1 MALDGLV
8 VHSLSHELHTKLVG
22 GKVDKVHQPEN
33 DELVLYIRNNKESFK
48 LVLSSSASNPR
59 VYIANDYKKE
69 NPIKAP
75 MFCMLFRKYIQGGI
89 ITEISQ
95 INFERIIKISVES
108 FDELKEKTTKDIY
121 IEIMGRHSNII
132 LVQNSKII
140 DSIKRI
146 PPSVSRVRQLLPNMT
161 YELPPAQDKINPIK
175 GTSIKS
181 FINIL
186 REFDGPI
193 YKGIYS
199 KFLGISP
206 SVAKEICHRANLNPN
221 DNGNDKTRDELSV
234 LYRIFSDLFTNIK
247 KDEYNPCIVIDENV
261 DKVIDFSCI
270 NLSYLDGNKFI
281 KNDSI
286 SQIIEDYYK
295 TKDFKERVHQ
305 RTADLRKSISIKLER
320 LYHKQK
326 KIEKELRDADN
337 ADEFKVKGELLTSY
351 IYMIQKGME
360 SVEVAN
366 FYDPNYSNIRIALN
380 KNLTPSENAQKY
392 FKKYNKLKT
401 AKIELTSQIAICNE
415 EIEYLENIML
425 GIENCEN
432 LEELDDIRDE
442 LIKLG
447 YAKAPFRYKAKKDI
461 DPTTKPNQFTSSDGF
476 TILVGKNNKQNDYLT
491 LRIADPEDLWM
502 HTKNIPGSHV
512 IIKCAGKEVPDN
524 TLLEAATLAAYFS
537 KARLSSQVP
546 VDYTMKKHVKKPSGS
561 KPGMVIYETNSTI
574 YVTPTEELVVKL
586 KNNK

>member
-8 VHSLSHELHTKLVG
+8 IHSLAHELTTKLVG
-22 GKVDKVHQPEN
+22 GKIDRVHQPEN
-33 DELVLYIRNNKESFK
+33 DELVLYIRNNKENFK

-59 VYIANDYKKE
+59 IYIANDYKKE

-270 NLSYLDGNKFI
+270 NLSYLDGHKFI

-366 FYDPNYSNIRIALN
+366 FYDANYSNIRIALN

-432 LEELDDIRDE
+432 LEELDDIKDE

>member
-366 FYDPNYSNIRIALN
+366 FYDANYSNIRIALN

-432 LEELDDIRDE
+432 LEELDDIKDE

-476 TILVGKNNKQNDYLT
+476 KILVGKNNKQNDYLT

>member
-8 VHSLSHELHTKLVG
+8 IHSLAHELTTKLVG
-22 GKVDKVHQPEN
+22 GKIDRVHQPEN
-33 DELVLYIRNNKESFK
+33 DELVLYIRNNKENFK

-59 VYIANDYKKE
+59 IYIANDYKKE

-234 LYRIFSDLFTNIK
+234 LYRIFSNLFTNIK

-432 LEELDDIRDE
+432 LEELDDIKDE

>member
-8 VHSLSHELHTKLVG
+8 IHSLAHELTTKLVG
-22 GKVDKVHQPEN
+22 GKIDRVHQPEN
-33 DELVLYIRNNKESFK
+33 DELVLYIRNNKENFK

-59 VYIANDYKKE
+59 IYIANDYKKE

-366 FYDPNYSNIRIALN
+366 FYDANYSNIRIALN

-432 LEELDDIRDE
+432 LEELDDIKDE

-546 VDYTMKKHVKKPSGS
+546 VDYTMKKHVKKPSGA

>member
-8 VHSLSHELHTKLVG
+8 IHSLAHELTTKLVG
-22 GKVDKVHQPEN
+22 GKIDRVHQPEN
-33 DELVLYIRNNKESFK
+33 DELVLYIRNNKENFK

-59 VYIANDYKKE
+59 IYIANDYKKE

-366 FYDPNYSNIRIALN
+366 FYDANYSNIRIALN

-432 LEELDDIRDE
+432 LEELDDIKDE

>member
-8 VHSLSHELHTKLVG
+8 VHNLASELHTKLVG
-22 GKVDKVHQPEN
+22 GKVDKIHQPEN
-33 DELVLYIRNNKESFK
+33 DELVLFIRNNKENFK

-59 VYIANDYKKE
+59 VYIANEYKKE

-89 ITEISQ
+89 ITDISQ
-95 INFERIIKISVES
+95 VDFERIIKISVES

-132 LVQNSKII
+132 LTQNNKII

-161 YELPPAQDKINPIK
+161 YELPPAQDKVNPIK
-175 GTSIKS
+175 GISIKS
-181 FINIL
+181 FINTL
-186 REFDGPI
+186 REFNGPI

-206 SVAKEICHRANLNPN
+206 SVAKEICHRANLTT
-221 DNGNDKTRDELSV
+221 DDYSDDKTRDELST
-234 LYRIFSDLFTNIK
+234 LYRAFSDLFTKIK
-247 KDEYNPCIVIDENV
+247 NDEYDPCIVIDESI

-270 NLSYLDGNKFI
+270 NLSFLDGNKFI
-281 KNDSI
+281 KKQSI

-295 TKDFKERVHQ
+295 TKDFKDRVHQ
-305 RTADLRKSISIKLER
+305 RTSDLRKSISIKLDR

-337 ADEFKVKGELLTSY
+337 ADEFKIKGELLTSY
-351 IYMIQKGME
+351 IYMIEKGME
-360 SVEVAN
+360 NVEVAN
-366 FYDPNYSNIRIALN
+366 FYDENYSNIIIPLN

-401 AKIELTSQIAICNE
+401 AKIELTSQISICNE

-432 LEELDDIRDE
+432 LEELTDIKDE
-442 LIKLG
+442 LIRLG
-447 YAKAPFRYKAKKDI
+447 YSKAPYRYKAKKDLDI
-461 DPTTKPNQFTSSDGF
+461 TTKPNQFISSDGF

-491 LRIADPEDLWM
+491 LRIADPEDIWM

-512 IIKCAGKEVPDN
+512 IIKCAGKEVPN
-524 TLLEAATLAAYFS
+524 ETLYQAAMLAAFYS
-537 KARLSSQVP
+537 KGRMSSQVP

-561 KPGMVIYETNSTI
+561 KPGMVIYETNNTI
-574 YVTPTEELVVKL
+574 YVTPTEEMIVKL
-586 KNNK
+586 KK